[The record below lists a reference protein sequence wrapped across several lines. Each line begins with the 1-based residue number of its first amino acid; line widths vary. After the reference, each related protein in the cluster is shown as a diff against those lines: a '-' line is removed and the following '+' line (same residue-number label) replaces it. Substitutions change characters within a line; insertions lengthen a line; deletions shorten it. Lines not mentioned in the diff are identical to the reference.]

1 MDIIKLDGNGWHSA
15 VYRLLEELKRYGKIE
30 DIDSAYKSIIERE
43 NIASTYIGNN
53 IMVPHAVIDATDNV
67 SWIMGISRKGVKVL
81 NSIANIIVLV
91 VSGKRNPKK
100 YIITLSKIAR
110 ILLAENILEKDDNYI
125 KKVFETITGNI

>member
-30 DIDSAYKSIIERE
+30 DIDSAYASIIKRE